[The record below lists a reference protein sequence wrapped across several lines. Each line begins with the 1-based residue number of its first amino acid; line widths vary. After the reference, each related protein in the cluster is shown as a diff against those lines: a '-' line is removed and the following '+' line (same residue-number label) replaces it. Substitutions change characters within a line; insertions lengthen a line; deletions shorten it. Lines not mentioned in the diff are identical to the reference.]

1 MGPSCAHS
9 RRRSAAH
16 AGHAPWRGD
25 SRALGLGRRRSSERP
40 MRSSLLMRG
49 CESCSTVRT
58 NRQRHPSCPC
68 IVWQRGLWRADRLCA
83 SWGQSVGGR
92 PCRAICRGICADL
105 ARGCDKTDRAK
116 YTDRRGGCHVWAVG
130 ATYMYICIYIYIYI
144 YIYNIY
150 GAVPGGCGQS
160 VQHATDT
167 CRCNMQRAPAGAT
180 CNGRPPVQHS
190 SCRGIHAPLSYA
202 MKHTDRRAAVQSGA
216 DMHCNAV
223 TCTICRFG

>member
-68 IVWQRGLWRADRLCA
+68 IVWQASGEQQGCARRGV
-83 SWGQSVGGR
+83 SQSGGR

-105 ARGCDKTDRAK
+105 ARGCDKTECAQL
-116 YTDRRGGCHVWAVG
+116 T
-130 ATYMYICIYIYIYI
+130 
-144 YIYNIY
+144 
-150 GAVPGGCGQS
+150 GAVGGCGQP

-167 CRCNMQRAPAGAT
+167 CRCNMQRAPAGTAFIMPGHT
-180 CNGRPPVQHS
+180 RPLP
-190 SCRGIHAPLSYA
+190 YD

-216 DMHCNAV
+216 DMHCSAV
-223 TCTICRFG
+223 TCTICHVG